1 MISRQKKIV
10 LLLLLIT
17 LTWGIHPA
25 SSAEKKGRFYYESR
39 GEIVWEVP
47 TNQKVICLTFDDG
60 PDPKYTPEIL
70 KLLGKYQ
77 AKGTFFVTGNKV
89 EQHPEIVLQ
98 QVLEGHEIANH
109 SYSHRYISKMS
120 SKELEEE
127 ILKTENI
134 IKQVTGQVPKLYRPP
149 GGFYNETVVNAAKG
163 NGYTVVLWS
172 WRHDT
177 KDWAN
182 PGVDKIIKKVV
193 KNAQNGDIVLFHDHG
208 GNRKQT
214 INALKEILPQLQ
226 KRGYRFITVSDLLNI
241 KMDKIQQQK

>member
-1 MISRQKKIV
+1 MITKQIKII
-10 LLLLLIT
+10 LLLLLIM
-17 LTWGIHPA
+17 LSWDGQPA
-25 SSAEKKGRFYYESR
+25 WSAEKKGRLYYESR

-47 TNQKVICLTFDDG
+47 TNEKVICLTFDDG
-60 PDPKYTPEIL
+60 PDPKYTPEVL
-70 KLLGKYQ
+70 KLLEKYQ
-77 AKGTFFVTGNKV
+77 AKGTFFVTGKKV

-98 QVLEGHEIANH
+98 QTIAGHEIANH
-109 SYSHRYISKMS
+109 SYSHKYISKMS
-120 SKELEEE
+120 SEELEEE

-149 GGFYNETVVNAAKG
+149 GGFYNEKVVNTAKG

-193 KNAQNGDIVLFHDHG
+193 TNAQNGDIVLFHDHG

-214 INALKEILPQLQ
+214 INALQEILPQLQ

-241 KMDKIQQQK
+241 KVNKTKHKN